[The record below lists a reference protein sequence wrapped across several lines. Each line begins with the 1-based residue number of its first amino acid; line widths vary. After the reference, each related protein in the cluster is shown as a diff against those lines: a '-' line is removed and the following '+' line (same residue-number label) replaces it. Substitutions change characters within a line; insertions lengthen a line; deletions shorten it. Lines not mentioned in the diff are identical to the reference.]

1 MINHTYKYRILS
13 LLLVML
19 MALVFSACSTPR
31 KSGRNKNCDC
41 PRWSMYDITNPT
53 THEKV

>member
-1 MINHTYKYRILS
+1 MINYKYKNIILTLS
-13 LLLVML
+13 LFML

-31 KSGRNKNCDC
+31 KSGRKQNCDC
-41 PRWSMYDITNPT
+41 PRWSMYDSPKPN